1 MTAILW
7 RLVDAVSQ
15 LLDDRDREVV
25 LGDLA
30 ESGETPWQGSCGIA
44 SLLLKRE
51 AAHWPSW
58 MAALLLSVPGG
69 LLLAGFSLTVSHAY
83 DRAFFHATGL
93 AAAPSISLLLCNL
106 LILAAWRWTGAIVV
120 GSLSRRAVW
129 MSAAL
134 AFVPCAFCITRF
146 DLEAT
151 SRLSLLLLLLPA
163 ILSAVRGQPLARM
176 GLRPAIAFAAGV
188 TVLTIPAWA
197 NHGVWFPNWALS
209 WPAWYLVGT
218 ARRGGKYASQ

>member
-1 MTAILW
+1 MTVVLW
-7 RLVDAVSQ
+7 CLVDAVSRF
-15 LLDDRDREVV
+15 LNERDREVV

-30 ESGETPWQGSCGIA
+30 ESGETPWQGFCGIA
-44 SLLLKRE
+44 SLLLRRE

-58 MAALLLSVPGG
+58 MAALVLSVPGG
-69 LLLAGFSLTVSHAY
+69 LLLAGFSLTVSQAY
-83 DRAFFHATGL
+83 NRTFFHASGL
-93 AAAPSISLLLCNL
+93 SAAPGHFLLLCNI
-106 LILAAWRWTGAIVV
+106 LILVAWRWSGATVL

-129 MSAAL
+129 LSAAL
-134 AFVPCAFCITRF
+134 AFAPCAFCITRF

-188 TVLTIPAWA
+188 TVLTIPAWT
-197 NHGVWFPNWALS
+197 NHGLWFPNWALS

-218 ARRGGKYASQ
+218 AQRGSKYASE